1 MSEAET
7 SSTGFRRGGKA
18 RSSLPVVRT
27 PSKTLERP
35 LGTVTEDLYHTQS
48 YYHTILL
55 SSSLT
60 SFFTYIYQ
68 NYYLCVCILYTT
80 SIYLY

>member
-1 MSEAET
+1 MYDDDPGIMSEAET

-35 LGTVTEDLYHTQS
+35 LGKTLFIFHCIRLE
-48 YYHTILL
+48 
-55 SSSLT
+55 
-60 SFFTYIYQ
+60 SFYSFME
-68 NYYLCVCILYTT
+68 
-80 SIYLY
+80 